1 MLPHL
6 DISASNSTNVR
17 TRDCCPQILAQSGLG
32 AQARSSYPRHL
43 EAILRLPEG
52 QPVFLRPIRP
62 DDEAGLRAG
71 FKMLTP
77 EDVRRRFLVPIG
89 ELSAHMAAHLCRIDY
104 DRHMA
109 LVAIGL
115 DPKGGTDGWGVARF
129 VADSEG
135 GRAEFAVVVRSDVQR
150 RGVGSLLLDRLLAY
164 ARTRGIGQVWGDV
177 LADNHA
183 MLALAR
189 KRGFW
194 IARSPE
200 GRGAMR
206 VSMDLSALGASAQEP
221 FA

>member
-1 MLPHL
+1 M
-6 DISASNSTNVR
+6 
-17 TRDCCPQILAQSGLG
+17 
-32 AQARSSYPRHL
+32 
-43 EAILRLPEG
+43 LRLPEG

-62 DDEAGLRAG
+62 EDAADLQAG
-71 FKMLTP
+71 FKRLTP
-77 EDVRRRFLVPIG
+77 HDVRMRFLQSLP
-89 ELSAHMAAHLCRIDY
+89 ELSPSQAAYLTHIDY

-200 GRGAMR
+200 ERGAMR
-206 VSMDLSALGASAQEP
+206 VSKDLSALGASAQEP